1 MTGDVSRKLAAQVDA
16 QTEIQNGAKERSGMD
31 LLNAVHA
38 LGDRMDGVGES
49 IRGMKMVVDG
59 NKAIGYIDTKLGER
73 SARRMR

>member
-1 MTGDVSRKLAAQVDA
+1 
-16 QTEIQNGAKERSGMD
+16 
-31 LLNAVHA
+31 
-38 LGDRMDGVGES
+38 MDGVGES